1 MAFEQLS
8 YTKDWTNPADFPTYE
23 PDEAQVR
30 ADMQCL
36 FNEIRSFIN
45 AKLVGRLNGT
55 GGAADIL
62 TSDGTSVEKALSDL
76 EEAISR
82 VAGGTIPDQGQ
93 QLGWDLDAG
102 GHRITGL
109 ADPQADT
116 DAVSK
121 KAMAEAIAEAVGEF
135 TTDVYHAGTS
145 APENTKLLWIDTGN
159 GNVIRFFDGASWS
172 QARAAWA

>member
-45 AKLVGRLNGT
+45 AKLVERLNGT

-102 GHRITGL
+102 GHRITNL
-109 ADPQADT
+109 ADPQDDG
-116 DAVSK
+116 DAMSK
-121 KAMAEAIAEAVGEF
+121 KAVREAVTAALGA
-135 TTDVYHAGTS
+135 VRMYQAGPS
-145 APENTKLLWIDTGN
+145 APDDTSLLWIDTGN
-159 GNVIRFFDGASWS
+159 GNVIKFFDGASWS